1 MLRTLLLPVELERE
15 VFTLPELL
23 RELAA
28 EREAAVAE
36 EAREAEV
43 AEEAREAE
51 VEREAEDDALFTEEE
66 RTPELLLREEEAAE
80 RVRLPDRA
88 DVLRGLLELPRTEA
102 LFPSLWPME
111 AARDSCQR

>member
-36 EAREAEV
+36 EARV
-43 AEEAREAE
+43 AE